1 LQIADCRLRLSLPNL
16 QSAIPR
22 GGIVSDFEN
31 LDHYDLLG
39 VSRSASFDEIKRAY
53 RREIS
58 KYHPDRFVNATPEE
72 QAYARLRSQRLTEA
86 YGVLSD
92 FATRSAYNR
101 GQHARPAS
109 GRAPRPSIPA
119 LQRDHQ
125 AELYDQAIAH
135 LNSGR
140 LLQAIGTL
148 RQLQQINPF
157 YRDSAELLSAAEAQF
172 NQRPQ
177 QPTRSPMRSLI
188 MLVGI
193 IAGVAIVT
201 GAAWVLNARFISVSR
216 AITGATSVAIAA
228 TEPPARAS
236 EPTAAPE
243 PTGTSAPTT
252 QPAASAPTELPT
264 PEPTLAPTEAPT
276 LVPNEAPTLAPTL
289 APASTAVPTTAE
301 QGAVLLTDTFNGSGW
316 ADVRGQGWRVGYQ
329 GQRYHIRSDAGI
341 GPIWSYR
348 IAPDKDVSIGLDVQ
362 VTTGEGGVLVRF
374 LDAANYV
381 SLVINPSQTSYR
393 IEQMSGGSANVLAG
407 GQSEA
412 IKLGA
417 DAINRLVIRLRG
429 NHIQVFAN
437 GEQLAEADA
446 NNAPDT
452 VRYGLFVLA
461 KEAPAEAFFDNLEI
475 RTLE

>member
-1 LQIADCRLRLSLPNL
+1 
-16 QSAIPR
+16 
-22 GGIVSDFEN
+22 VSDFEN
-31 LDHYDLLG
+31 LDYYDLLG

-72 QAYARLRSQRLTEA
+72 QAYASLRSQRLTEA

-92 FATRSAYNR
+92 FGTRSAYNR
-101 GQHARPAS
+101 GQHMRSSGGRP
-109 GRAPRPSIPA
+109 PRPSPPPQ
-119 LQRDHQ
+119 QRDYQ

-172 NQRPQ
+172 NRHPK
-177 QPTRSPMRSLI
+177 QPARSRLRSLMMI
-188 MLVGI
+188 SSI

-201 GAAWVLNARFISVSR
+201 IAAWALNARFISVSR
-216 AITGATSVAIAA
+216 AITGATSVAIVA
-228 TEPPARAS
+228 TKA
-236 EPTAAPE
+236 PTHAPE
-243 PTGTSAPTT
+243 
-252 QPAASAPTELPT
+252 PAASAPTELPT
-264 PEPTLAPTEAPT
+264 PEPAANVPTELPTPEPSAAPTLAPTEAPT
-276 LVPNEAPTLAPTL
+276 TVPTAAPIAAPTAAPTEAPI
-289 APASTAVPTTAE
+289 TAAE
-301 QGAVLLTDTFNGSGW
+301 QGAVLLTDTFDGSGW

-329 GQRYHIRSDAGI
+329 GRRYHISSDAGN

-348 IAPDKDVSIGLDVQ
+348 TGPDKDVSIGLDLQ
-362 VTTGEGGVLVRF
+362 VTSGEGGVLARF
-374 LDAANYV
+374 LDAGNYV
-381 SLVINPSQTSYR
+381 SVVINPSQTSYR
-393 IEQMSGGSANVLAG
+393 IEQQSGGATNVLSG

-417 DAINRLVIRLRG
+417 EAINRLVIRLRG

-437 GEQLAEADA
+437 GQQLTETDA
-446 NNAPDT
+446 TNAPDT
-452 VRYGLFVLA
+452 MRYGLFVLA
-461 KEAPAEAFFDNLEI
+461 KETAAEAFFDNLEI